1 MKTIFKSL
9 CGVGALL
16 FMSACSSNTPSAV
29 VEKALDCTLAGD
41 YKGYVDLMQLTDD
54 EDPQAEEKARKDLA
68 DLIEKQVAK
77 QSDKEKLVSYEI
89 LKEEL
94 SKTGTYARVTF
105 KEVYKSGEENETSI
119 YLVKD
124 KEGQWEIMFWGTDR
138 LMDE

>member
-9 CGVGALL
+9 CGVGVLL

-29 VEKALDCTLAGD
+29 VEEALDCALAGD

-54 EDPQAEEKARKDLA
+54 EDPQTEEKTRKELA
-68 DLIEKQVAK
+68 ELIEKQVAK
-77 QSDKEKLVSYEI
+77 QSDKEKVESYEI
-89 LKEEL
+89 LKEEF

-105 KEVYKSGEENETSI
+105 KEVCKSGDEEEISV
-119 YLVKD
+119 YLVKN
-124 KEGQWEIMFWGTDR
+124 KEGRWEIMLWGTDR